1 MNVKKSSS
9 VIAFLTVFAFLFVS
23 QTFAQSRPR
32 VISNDQ
38 ENSTTQPTQ
47 TYKSSQ
53 PIQTVS
59 RPILSNPIT
68 VQNNNSAPLVK
79 KTVSSVPT
87 NPAPTNSAYNSS
99 LAAFNNRLMSAM
111 ESKVGIRY
119 LYGSMGPNRYDCSG
133 IVWSVFQ
140 DAGFPL
146 TRTSARSYW
155 QQFEP
160 VYGDDR
166 FKFGTLVFFN
176 NLGHMGIVVDKDTFY
191 QASSSKGVTFSKFA
205 GYWEKRVVGYRRVP
219 MNLR

>member
-1 MNVKKSSS
+1 MNLKKSSS
-9 VIAFLTVFAFLFVS
+9 VIVFLIVLSLFVTS

-38 ENSTTQPTQ
+38 ENPQQPTQ
-47 TYKSSQ
+47 TYKESQ
-53 PIQTVS
+53 PTQTQA
-59 RPILSNPIT
+59 RPTLSNPIAI
-68 VQNNNSAPLVK
+68 QNNNQTPLVK

-87 NPAPTNSAYNSS
+87 NPVPANAEYNSSS
-99 LAAFNNRLMSAM
+99 LAAFNNRLVSAM
-111 ESKVGIRY
+111 QSKLGIRY
-119 LYGSMGPNRYDCSG
+119 LFGSAGPNRYDCSG

-140 DAGFPL
+140 DAGLPL
-146 TRTSARSYW
+146 NRSSARTYC

-191 QASSSKGVTFSKFA
+191 QASSSKGVTFSKFE
-205 GYWEKRVVGYRRVP
+205 GYWSTRIVGYRRIP
-219 MNLR
+219 MTLY